1 LEGVLPSFLNNR
13 NSGGKH
19 RMLLS
24 AQSAQQIAYE
34 ISSIVKQHV
43 NIMDENGYII
53 ASTDPKRIGDFHAGA
68 NY

>member
-1 LEGVLPSFLNNR
+1 
-13 NSGGKH
+13 
-19 RMLLS
+19 MLLS

-68 NY
+68 KKNYR